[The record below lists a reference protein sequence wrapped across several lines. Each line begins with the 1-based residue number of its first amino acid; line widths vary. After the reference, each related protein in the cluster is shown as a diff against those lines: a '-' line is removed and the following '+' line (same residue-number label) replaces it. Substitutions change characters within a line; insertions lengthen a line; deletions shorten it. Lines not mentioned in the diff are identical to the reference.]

1 MLLINPMWGYLMIKG
16 CRKAI
21 FQNWVH
27 VMLSVDKISFKLH
40 HLITSTISDI
50 ISLQF
55 NVFLWKCNLPQVK
68 QYLISYMVNS
78 VYDFTD
84 KLLDHLKLRAFGN

>member
-1 MLLINPMWGYLMIKG
+1 
-16 CRKAI
+16 
-21 FQNWVH
+21 
-27 VMLSVDKISFKLH
+27 MLSVDKKFPFKLH

-55 NVFLWKCNLPQVK
+55 SVFLRKCNLPQVT

-84 KLLDHLKLRAFGN
+84 KLLDHLKLSTLGN